1 MVTHNGKDIEKYT
14 ITLGILDIF
23 KSSTHLI
30 MDTESHYVSKNINVI
45 PTWN

>member
-1 MVTHNGKDIEKYT
+1 MVKHNGKDIKKYT
-14 ITLGILDIF
+14 ITPGILDIF
-23 KSSTHLI
+23 KSSIHLI

>member
-1 MVTHNGKDIEKYT
+1 MVAHNGKDIEKYT

-23 KSSTHLI
+23 KSTHLI
-30 MDTESHYVSKNINVI
+30 MDTESHYVSKNTNVI